1 MCVRVRVHVCMC
13 MCACTVHVH
22 VLYTL
27 NVSHTM
33 DCDTRQRHCDMG
45 HGERGLVRFCIQ
57 HIVQGPSQAAGDR
70 APSRRRALSRR
81 QHATASQK
89 AEIDNANASL
99 RQMHICTRSNVARCE
114 EMNGGGRGRLKTAQA
129 HRPDA
134 ARLPPGGT
142 HGPPE
147 SLGGQPRAAGGPSP
161 RPSQRRLCPASAPR
175 AGCGSSWSARRGP
188 PLERGRAQCGRA
200 ATIRTR

>member
-1 MCVRVRVHVCMC
+1 MCMCVRVRVHVCMC

-129 HRPDA
+129 GCCPPAPRGHARTARESGWTA
-134 ARLPPGGT
+134 ARRRRAISSTVSETPLP
-142 HGPPE
+142 
-147 SLGGQPRAAGGPSP
+147 S
-161 RPSQRRLCPASAPR
+161 
-175 AGCGSSWSARRGP
+175 
-188 PLERGRAQCGRA
+188 
-200 ATIRTR
+200 

>member
-1 MCVRVRVHVCMC
+1 MCACVCVHALCMC
-13 MCACTVHVH
+13 MCCTPSMCH
-22 VLYTL
+22 TPWIATP
-27 NVSHTM
+27 VS
-33 DCDTRQRHCDMG
+33 DTATWVMAREGSYVFAYSICKALRKRPAT
-45 HGERGLVRFCIQ
+45 ELRG
-57 HIVQGPSQAAGDR
+57 
-70 APSRRRALSRR
+70 RALSRETR
-81 QHATASQK
+81 HATASQK

-99 RQMHICTRSNVARCE
+99 RQMYICTRSNVARCE

-175 AGCGSSWSARRGP
+175 AGCGGSWSARGRGP